1 MYTCVLEVAEA
12 EGFVPLLGGLDYR
25 ASPDW
30 AAKLGITPD
39 GLVEYQQRSIAFLRE
54 VARPFEGR
62 VPEVLFAGITGPRGD
77 AYGRDDAITAEEA
90 EAYHGVQ
97 LGTLADA
104 GVDLV
109 SAMTFNNVPEAVGI
123 ARAAAAAGLPLSLS
137 FMVDATGRLTT
148 GPSLREAV
156 AAVDEQAGDARPDFY
171 GINCSHP
178 VELEPALEDGP
189 WLERLRS
196 LRPNAALA
204 EKQSLCR
211 IGHLVSG
218 DPVELG
224 AQMGAIAERLPHLDV
239 WGGCCGTWAPHL
251 CEIARNVGTGRA
263 QAPRQG

>member
-1 MYTCVLEVAEA
+1 M
-12 EGFVPLLGGLDYR
+12 
-25 ASPDW
+25 
-30 AAKLGITPD
+30 
-39 GLVEYQQRSIAFLRE
+39 
-54 VARPFEGR
+54 
-62 VPEVLFAGITGPRGD
+62 
-77 AYGRDDAITAEEA
+77 
-90 EAYHGVQ
+90 
-97 LGTLADA
+97 
-104 GVDLV
+104 DLV

-251 CEIARNVGTGRA
+251 GEIARNVATGRA